1 MTLLLKVFACFCY
14 GSSELYAKVIKMSK
28 RVKRFVIRSFI
39 AIEIIIFTWIY
50 CFGARG
56 LQVVLHLYNRNQIIA
71 ANCSA
76 YEQKIKA
83 LEHELRDW
91 QQHKDFYYEKYAREK
106 LHMAHADDQI
116 IFINN

>member
-1 MTLLLKVFACFCY
+1 
-14 GSSELYAKVIKMSK
+14 MSK
-28 RVKRFVIRSFI
+28 RVKRLIIRSFV
-39 AIEIIIFTWIY
+39 AIEIVIFAWIY

-56 LQVVLHLYNRNQIIA
+56 LQVVLHLRNRNTVIA
-71 ANCSA
+71 VMCQE
-76 YEQKIKA
+76 YEQKIKT
-83 LEHELRDW
+83 LEQQLCDW